1 MLSGKGLLR
10 RLEGREAE
18 AWCWARPPVRLFL
31 DGTDRKG
38 RAMRQ
43 LGFGRNGGLVV
54 VRKQHALELLL
65 RSVRQAVGGCC

>member
-1 MLSGKGLLR
+1 VLAGKGTLG

-31 DGTDRKG
+31 DGTDLEE

-43 LGFGRNGGLVV
+43 LRFGRNGDLVV

-65 RSVRQAVGGCC
+65 RSVWQAVGECC